1 MKKLVVLS
9 LMMFLT
15 FMVFPVWF
23 IPMFPYVGSLPDG
36 GKWAFWC
43 GLLMGIGTFAS
54 PLIGLFADR
63 YLHAERVLCLC
74 FVLSGLFLCAAFFA
88 TSAAVLFWFLLGAV
102 CFYMPTWALTFTI
115 LVLHAPPKHFP
126 WMRSLG
132 TAGWVAAGGFSAV
145 AAGFGFKTFDASNWI
160 FAAGAATSFVGAVL
174 TFFLPPTEPK
184 AKGTPLSVADALGL
198 KALVLFKDRTFR
210 SFVLVLLFA
219 TLPYQWYYVYASQY
233 LKDSGFNYLTLTLN
247 LGQVGEALFLLIIP
261 WMIRR
266 FGYKRC
272 LVIAFAALIFR
283 NTCFALSSAGISAAF
298 NFGGILI
305 HGLVFGL
312 ISLGGQFFANDKA
325 PEALRSQAQGLI
337 TMLLIG
343 LGTFASNYL
352 FDQILK
358 LKTSVAPWTLA
369 YLVAIGLSLVG
380 VVLTV
385 AFVREK
391 NSEGTVP
398 LLRR

>member
-54 PLIGLFADR
+54 PLIGMFADR

-145 AAGFGFKTFDASNWI
+145 AAGCDG
-160 FAAGAATSFVGAVL
+160 
-174 TFFLPPTEPK
+174 
-184 AKGTPLSVADALGL
+184 
-198 KALVLFKDRTFR
+198 
-210 SFVLVLLFA
+210 
-219 TLPYQWYYVYASQY
+219 
-233 LKDSGFNYLTLTLN
+233 
-247 LGQVGEALFLLIIP
+247 LLIEVHP
-261 WMIRR
+261 DPPHAMSDVSQQLNFSEFSALAEKIRR
-266 FGYKRC
+266 
-272 LVIAFAALIFR
+272 AEEFR
-283 NTCFALSSAGISAAF
+283 R
-298 NFGGILI
+298 
-305 HGLVFGL
+305 
-312 ISLGGQFFANDKA
+312 SL
-325 PEALRSQAQGLI
+325 
-337 TMLLIG
+337 
-343 LGTFASNYL
+343 
-352 FDQILK
+352 
-358 LKTSVAPWTLA
+358 
-369 YLVAIGLSLVG
+369 
-380 VVLTV
+380 
-385 AFVREK
+385 
-391 NSEGTVP
+391 
-398 LLRR
+398 